1 MHSDKVK
8 ATAKRMGL
16 SMGGPTPMTGSASK
30 RDRDPRKQDRKKP
43 SQGKAKYASGVNP
56 KAKSTTKY

>member
-1 MHSDKVK
+1 M
-8 ATAKRMGL
+8 A
-16 SMGGPTPMTGSASK
+16 GSASK
-30 RDRDPRKQDRKKP
+30 RETDPRKQDRKKP